1 MSEQIELHSTRNEVD
16 KTFVGF
22 SPNGGSIKPV
32 HIAGGA
38 QRVIYGKIYK
48 SNHIKRM
55 ALVMSQKGFTPKG
68 NSTEEIHDFLKE
80 IEAIED
86 SESITDTD
94 LEALRNTMQKLL
106 SADKGVFID
115 KSLSDN
121 MVTFTAGSKYFIT
134 GKSMYEDIGEFIG
147 LVLCKYCSD
156 LTNYINNLLENG
168 NDPITH
174 LFAPVLEDGN
184 TVIYN
189 SNIKPIE
196 EIPAFSDKSDSMKEF
211 INGLKASSSCL
222 MKNLKNH
229 PNSLTQLRIFNLYCI
244 IQLIRY
250 MSMLEAFY
258 CGSTPNPILLDFSG
272 STPSRSSIARASEMS
287 YTQMNKSINRF
298 YTFAY
303 AKLLN
308 QRYTKEELIDSQ
320 TPVYEK
326 PKDKKNSKPP
336 KNTVEELTAL
346 WDMAKEQASQQ
357 TNSEEIFSIF
367 GETIYDM
374 LALES
379 TSNPVVC
386 LRVLGTGAGFL
397 YPPNQPNKRFV
408 PSQDII
414 ETILKSCV
422 EPDESVSSTE
432 IRERLWNRFNII
444 IGGSSFETEKLK
456 ASNAIMQIDE
466 DALEDNFTA
475 FEQLLEAMDFAEIM
489 ADGILQIR
497 FGGVSE

>member
-38 QRVIYGKIYK
+38 QRVIYGKVNK
-48 SNHIKRM
+48 SNNIKRM
-55 ALVMSQKGFTPKG
+55 ALVISKKGFTPKG
-68 NSTEEIHDFLKE
+68 NNTSEVHSFLNE
-80 IEAIED
+80 LGALENFDAVSD
-86 SESITDTD
+86 VN

-106 SADKGVFID
+106 DADKGVFVD

-121 MVTFTAGSKYFIT
+121 MVTFTAGSKYFII

-147 LVLCKYCSD
+147 LVLCKYCSN
-156 LTNYINNLLENG
+156 LTEYIKELLDKG

-174 LFAPVLEDGN
+174 LFAPVLEDDN
-184 TVIYN
+184 TEIYTSVIR
-189 SNIKPIE
+189 PID
-196 EIPAFSDKSDSMKEF
+196 EIPAFKENGERMKEF
-211 INGLKASSSCL
+211 VESLKSSSSCL
-222 MKNLKNH
+222 IKNLRAH
-229 PNSLTQLRIFNLYCI
+229 PNSLTQLRLFNFFCI

-250 MSMLEAFY
+250 MSMLECFY
-258 CGSTPNPILLDFSG
+258 CNSTPNPILIDFSG
-272 STPSRSSIARASEMS
+272 STPSKSSVARASEMS
-287 YTQMNKSINRF
+287 YTQMYKSINRF
-298 YTFAY
+298 YTYGY
-303 AKLLN
+303 AKILS
-308 QRYTKEELIDSQ
+308 QKYTMEELINSQ
-320 TPVYEK
+320 TPIYDK
-326 PKDKKNSKPP
+326 PKDKKNNSKP
-336 KNTVEELTAL
+336 KATEEEFAIL
-346 WDMAKEQASQQ
+346 WEIAKERASQEK
-357 TNSEEIFSIF
+357 NPEEVFSIF

-374 LALES
+374 LALKAS
-379 TSNPVVC
+379 SNPVDC
-386 LRVLGTGAGFL
+386 LKVLGTGAGFL

-422 EPDESVSSTE
+422 EPDEAVSSTE

-466 DALEDNFTA
+466 DALEDNFSA
-475 FEQLLEAMDFAEIM
+475 FEHLLEAMDFAEIM

>member
-1 MSEQIELHSTRNEVD
+1 MSEQIELHSTRIEVD

-22 SPNGGSIKPV
+22 SPNGGAIKPI
-32 HIAGGA
+32 HIAGGV
-38 QRVIYGKIYK
+38 QRVIYGRINK

-55 ALVMSQKGFTPKG
+55 ALVMSHKGFTPKG
-68 NSTEEIHDFLKE
+68 NNTEEVHAFLNE
-80 IEAIED
+80 LGAIDD
-86 SESITDTD
+86 SDTVTDTS

-121 MVTFTAGSKYFIT
+121 MVTFTAGSKYFII

-147 LVLCKYCSD
+147 LVLCEYCSD
-156 LTNYINNLLENG
+156 LTDYIKRLLEDG

-174 LFAPVLEDGN
+174 LFAPILEDEN
-184 TVIYN
+184 TELYT
-189 SNIKPIE
+189 SKIKPIE
-196 EIPAFSDKSDSMKEF
+196 EIPAFSENGEGMKWF
-211 INGLKASSSCL
+211 IEGLKCSSSCL
-222 MKNLKNH
+222 LKNLKLH
-229 PNSLTQLRIFNLYCI
+229 PNSLTQLRIFNLFCI
-244 IQLIRY
+244 IQLIRF
-250 MSMLEAFY
+250 MSMLECFY
-258 CGSTPNPILLDFSG
+258 CNSTPNPILLDFSG
-272 STPSRSSIARASEMS
+272 SIPSKSSIARASEIS
-287 YTQMNKSINRF
+287 YTQMYKSINRF
-298 YTFAY
+298 YTFGY
-303 AKLLN
+303 AQLL
-308 QRYTKEELIDSQ
+308 RKKYTKEELMESR

-326 PKDKKNSKPP
+326 PKDKKNTKSS
-336 KNTVEELTAL
+336 KNTTEELATL
-346 WDMAKEQASQQ
+346 WEIAKERAAQQ
-357 TNSEEIFSIF
+357 DDSEEVFSIF
-367 GETIYDM
+367 GETVYDM
-374 LALES
+374 LALEA

-386 LRVLGTGAGFL
+386 LRALGTGAGFL

-422 EPDESVSSTE
+422 EPDEAVSNTE

-444 IGGSSFETEKLK
+444 IGGSGFETEKLR

-497 FGGVSE
+497 FGGVS

>member
-1 MSEQIELHSTRNEVD
+1 MSERIELHSARNEVD
-16 KTFVGF
+16 KAFVGF
-22 SPNGGSIKPV
+22 SPNGGAIKPV

-38 QRVIYGKIYK
+38 QRVIYGKINK

-55 ALVMSQKGFTPKG
+55 ALIMSNKGVTPKG
-68 NSTEEIHDFLKE
+68 NSTEEIHGFLKE
-80 IEAIED
+80 IEAVED
-86 SESITDTD
+86 SDVITDTD

-121 MVTFTAGSKYFIT
+121 MVTFTAGSKHFIT

-147 LVLCKYCSD
+147 LVLCKYCND
-156 LTNYINNLLENG
+156 LTDYIKSLLEKG

-174 LFAPVLEDGN
+174 LFAPVLEHNN
-184 TVIYN
+184 TEIYTTK
-189 SNIKPIE
+189 IKPIE
-196 EIPAFSDKSDSMKEF
+196 EIPAFGDNNDSMKEF

-222 MKNLKNH
+222 MKNLKKH
-229 PNSLTQLRIFNLYCI
+229 PNSLTQLRIFNLFCI

-250 MSMLEAFY
+250 MSMLECFY

-287 YTQMNKSINRF
+287 YTQMYKSINRF
-298 YTFAY
+298 YTFGY
-303 AKLLN
+303 ATLLS
-308 QRYTKEELIDSQ
+308 QKYTKEDLLNSQ

-326 PKDKKNSKPP
+326 PKDKKKNKPP
-336 KNTVEELTAL
+336 KNTTEELAAL
-346 WDMAKEQASQQ
+346 WDIAKERASQQ
-357 TNSEEIFSIF
+357 LDSNEVFLIF
-367 GETIYDM
+367 GETMYDM
-374 LALES
+374 LALEAS
-379 TSNPVVC
+379 SNPVVC
-386 LRVLGTGAGFL
+386 LRTLGTNAGFL

-422 EPDESVSSTE
+422 EPDEAVSSAE
-432 IRERLWNRFNII
+432 IRERLWDRFNII
-444 IGGSSFETEKLK
+444 IGGSNFETDKLNS
-456 ASNAIMQIDE
+456 SNAIMQIDE
-466 DALEDNFTA
+466 DALESNFSA

>member
-38 QRVIYGKIYK
+38 QRVIYGKISK
-48 SNHIKRM
+48 SSHIKRM
-55 ALVMSQKGFTPKG
+55 ALVMSQKGFTPEG
-68 NSTEEIHDFLKE
+68 NSTEDIHAFLKD
-80 IEAIED
+80 IDAIED
-86 SESITDTD
+86 SDAITDTD

-106 SADKGVFID
+106 SADKGVFVD

-121 MVTFTAGSKYFIT
+121 MVTFTAGSKFFIT

-147 LVLCKYCSD
+147 LVLCRYCSD
-156 LTNYINNLLENG
+156 LTNYIKSLLENG

-174 LFAPVLEDGN
+174 LFAPVLEDNN
-184 TVIYN
+184 TEIYT
-189 SNIKPIE
+189 SKIKPIE
-196 EIPAFSDKSDSMKEF
+196 EIPAFRDNSDSMKEF
-211 INGLKASSSCL
+211 IKGLKASSSCL

-229 PNSLTQLRIFNLYCI
+229 PNSLTQLRIFNLFCI

-250 MSMLEAFY
+250 MSMLEYFY
-258 CGSTPNPILLDFSG
+258 CDSTPNPILLDFSG

-287 YTQMNKSINRF
+287 YTQMYKSINRF
-298 YTFAY
+298 YTFGY
-303 AKLLN
+303 AKLLS
-308 QRYTKEELIDSQ
+308 QKYTKEELIESQ

-326 PKDKKNSKPP
+326 PKDKKSNNPP
-336 KNTVEELTAL
+336 KNTAEELATL
-346 WDMAKEQASQQ
+346 WDIAKERASQQ
-357 TNSEEIFSIF
+357 NDSEEVFSIF
-367 GETIYDM
+367 GETMYDM
-374 LALES
+374 LALEA

-386 LRVLGTGAGFL
+386 LRALGTGAGFL

-422 EPDESVSSTE
+422 EPDEAVSSTE

-444 IGGSSFETEKLK
+444 IGGSSFETDKLK

-466 DALEDNFTA
+466 DALESNFST
-475 FEQLLEAMDFAEIM
+475 FEQMLEAMDFAEIM